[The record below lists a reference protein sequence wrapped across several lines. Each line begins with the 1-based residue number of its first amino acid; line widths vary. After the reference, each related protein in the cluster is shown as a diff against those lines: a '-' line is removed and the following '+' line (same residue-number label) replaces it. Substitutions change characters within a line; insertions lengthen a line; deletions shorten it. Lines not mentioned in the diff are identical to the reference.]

1 MRKWHKKVVPKLQ
14 EWAPESI
21 SALIANSKKVYS
33 TLYFQLYLAFSKP
46 NHGMFC
52 IGPLLYVH
60 IFCRHFILN
69 SLMQCCG
76 AWIIYFRLPLRLQLQ
91 PYIAT

>member
-46 NHGMFC
+46 NHVNGQWHV
-52 IGPLLYVH
+52 LYWSIIV
-60 IFCRHFILN
+60 CTHFL
-69 SLMQCCG
+69 
-76 AWIIYFRLPLRLQLQ
+76 
-91 PYIAT
+91 